1 MLNYSA
7 QNRGTVE
14 QEWRRQREYGD
25 NQQYPQGELDGHG
38 GGVVRIK
45 KKNTLSDDSFPSR
58 MSG

>member
-7 QNRGTVE
+7 QDMCTVE

-38 GGVVRIK
+38 GVVRIK
-45 KKNTLSDDSFPSR
+45 KKKYTFGR
-58 MSG
+58 FHMSG